1 MCLNRVCSYVLN
13 ESTHCFA
20 LQCFAQVCVWRLL
33 RLGLFLSMAASAAS
47 LGLRSS
53 VDSTISVTD
62 LSKKIHQAA
71 LS

>member
-33 RLGLFLSMAASAAS
+33 RLGFFLSMAASLA
-47 LGLRSS
+47 LRSS